1 MTEIVAIPLILI
13 TLGAILMPGVARSIG
28 IPVAVM
34 EILYGLLIGRSG
46 LGLIPNAE
54 DPFITFLSEVG
65 FAFFLFLAG
74 LEIDFRTLEKAGL
87 RKNLLPLSISM
98 FAFAMSIF
106 ISTQL
111 GWGLWVGLATGAT
124 SVPLLLAVVREL
136 RLSTTAIGGT
146 MITVAAMGEAVTILL
161 LSLVELQQEAET
173 FGDIAAGVG
182 RLAALIAAMFVVV
195 ILLRTLLWWY
205 PRPFYRM
212 VSEDDPAEVGV
223 RVGFG
228 LMFAFIGLS
237 MLAHVE
243 PFLGA
248 FIAGAILAYIIR
260 EKGALEHKLSSM
272 GYGFFVPVFFIH
284 VGIRLEDLTP
294 ALLFEHGG
302 WIASI
307 IGVMLLVK
315 LVPGM
320 LLLRR
325 GMSFPVVLA
334 TCGLLA
340 APLTLVIAIMDIGM
354 RVHAIDST
362 TNTVVITAGIIASL
376 LFPSAA
382 RRLLSDVDTPDPQN
396 QSTGHG

>member
-1 MTEIVAIPLILI
+1 MTELVAIPLILI

-325 GMSFPVVLA
+325 GMNMRVVLA